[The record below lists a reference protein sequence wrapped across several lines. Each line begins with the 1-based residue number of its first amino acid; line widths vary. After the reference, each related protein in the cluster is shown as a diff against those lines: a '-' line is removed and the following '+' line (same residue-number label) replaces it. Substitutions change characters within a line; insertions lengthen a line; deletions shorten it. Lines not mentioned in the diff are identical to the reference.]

1 MARIRRIK
9 IDVTDEQD
17 LLTGLITSDEFCRK
31 VLPMLQSE
39 HLHGLGTRHLL
50 DWVRE
55 YHSTYGKSPNT
66 EIQSI
71 FNLERRNLTDA
82 EGTAIETLLANLSDR
97 FSSNGKHNWS
107 YQADRARDYIRTRNL
122 ELLADNVKLLRDR
135 GELDR
140 AEKEVRN
147 FTIATAATSQTI
159 YPLINQELQRR
170 VLDRREGG
178 LFKLPG
184 AAGEVFGWWQPGW
197 LVAFIGP
204 PKRGKSWYL
213 ASVAMEA
220 LSEYGLRVLFVSLE
234 MGEED
239 MTRRF
244 MEMAVSLPEEK
255 GKVIIPTWDCSRNQ
269 DDSCVMPERVN
280 RQSLP
285 RDMNDQPCYVKGGNY
300 LPCTECKIDNKL
312 LRNYRVASWY
322 KEIEAKDSFAAKA
335 IQAVEAY
342 AFQYQ
347 GGNLALRCFPRFS
360 ANVDDIVNLLDEE
373 ESRGFIPDVLIVDYA
388 GILKQPKGSSSSAW
402 EVHDETWMEL
412 GGLAAERKLLLVT
425 GGQGNAKAMSARS
438 MKPDQI
444 AGYTGIAAHLDL
456 AVSLNQLGDDE
467 RAAMVMRMGC
477 LGIRHGR
484 WPTEEVWLLQNL
496 DLGQPLMDSF
506 AISVG
511 HKLISRRS

>member
-9 IDVTDEQD
+9 IDVTDEQN

-31 VLPMLQSE
+31 VLPMLQPE

-55 YHSTYGKSPNT
+55 YHATYGKCPNT

-82 EGTAIETLLANLSDR
+82 EGAVIETLLANLSDR

-140 AEKEVRN
+140 AEREVRN
-147 FTIATAATSQTI
+147 FTIATATTSQTV
-159 YPLINQELQRR
+159 YPLTDQELQRR
-170 VLDRREGG
+170 VLDRSEGG

-204 PKRGKSWYL
+204 PKRGKTWQL
-213 ASVAMEA
+213 GDVAMWA
-220 LSEYGLRVLFVSLE
+220 LSKYGLRVLFVSLE
-234 MGEED
+234 MSEED

-244 MEMAVSLPEEK
+244 MEIASSLPEEK
-255 GKVIIPTWDCSRNQ
+255 GKVVIPAWDCFRNQ
-269 DDSCVMPERVN
+269 DGSCTMPERVN
-280 RQSLP
+280 HESLP
-285 RDMNDQPCYVKGGNY
+285 RDSDDLPHYTKGGSY
-300 LPCTECKIDNKL
+300 QSCTVCKVDSKL
-312 LRNYRVASWY
+312 LHNYRVASWF
-322 KEIEAKDSFAAKA
+322 KTTNEKDSFAAKA
-335 IQAVEAY
+335 IQSVEAY
-342 AFQYQ
+342 AFQHQ

-360 ANVDDIVNLLDEE
+360 ADVEDILNLLDEE
-373 ESRGFIPDVLIVDYA
+373 EARGFIPDILIVDYA
-388 GILKQPKGSSSSAW
+388 GILKEEIKGSGSGW
-402 EVHDETWMEL
+402 EVRDETWKKL

-438 MKPDQI
+438 MHQDQI
-444 AGYTGIAAHLDL
+444 AGYTGINAHLD
-456 AVSLNQLGDDE
+456 VTISLNQLGDNE

-477 LGIRHGR
+477 LGMRHGR
-484 WPTEEVWLLQNL
+484 WPTEEVFVLQNL

-506 AISVG
+506 AASVG